1 MEPRVAAGLCRRTRG
16 LGIHRYDRIVPYH
29 RIADPAK
36 IRRLMDAVLMIE
48 ADVELPDLL
57 RNILAEAC
65 SLVGARYA
73 ALGVLNE
80 ERTGL
85 DQFLTTGLSGD
96 EERAIGARPTGRG
109 VLGLLVTDPQTLRLD
124 DLGTHPES
132 YGFPARHPVMT
143 SFLGVPIRVRASD
156 EVFGNLYLTNK
167 IGADAFNEEDE
178 ALAESFALAAGIAIE
193 NTRLHERVRLL
204 SVLDDRERIGRDL
217 HDRVVQRL
225 FALGM
230 GLQAAQRLSDP
241 DVMRERVSRCIDDVD
256 ATINEIRTTI
266 FELGTEA
273 LPGGLRQGMLALAHE
288 LTPALGFRPE
298 LSFSGAIDNT
308 VPQPVADQLLAVLR
322 ELLTNAAKHA
332 NAHRVRVALS
342 VSDDAI
348 LEVTDDG
355 IGIPTSIPTGN
366 HGFGLSNLR
375 SRAQK
380 MHGTMKVQPADGGGT
395 TVAWRVP
402 LPQRSVL
409 GT

>member
-1 MEPRVAAGLCRRTRG
+1 M
-16 LGIHRYDRIVPYH
+16 PYH

-48 ADVELPDLL
+48 GDVDLPDLL

-65 SLVGARYA
+65 SLVGARYG

-85 DQFLTTGLSGD
+85 DQFLTAGLSSA
-96 EERAIGARPTGRG
+96 EEHAIGPRPTGRG
-109 VLGLLVTDPQTLRLD
+109 VLGLLITDPQTLRLD
-124 DLGTHPES
+124 DLRTHPDS
-132 YGFPARHPVMT
+132 YGFPEGHPVMT

-156 EVFGNLYLTNK
+156 EIFGNLYLTNK
-167 IGADAFNEEDE
+167 IDAGAFNDEDE

-193 NTRLHERVRLL
+193 NTRLHERVRML

-230 GLQAAQRLSDP
+230 GLQAAQRLSELE
-241 DVMRERVSRCIDDVD
+241 VMRERVSRCIDDVD
-256 ATINEIRTTI
+256 ATITEIRTTI
-266 FELGTEA
+266 FELGTQA
-273 LPGGLRQGMLALAHE
+273 LPGGLRQGMLAMAHE

-332 NAHRVRVALS
+332 NAHRVRVTLS
-342 VSDDAI
+342 VSDGVL

-355 IGIPTSIPTGN
+355 VGIPSSPPTGR

-375 SRAQK
+375 NRAKK
-380 MHGTMKVQPADGGGT
+380 MHGTMQVQPADGGGT

-402 LPQRSVL
+402 LSPRSRP
-409 GT
+409 GS